1 MYRLSLYISVIIN
14 NLLYYLI
21 SLKKNIKKDIKIN
34 SFKKC
39 FLIKDLMNFHNS
51 KEKHLYHT
59 FSAILFSLIPLFLV
73 TGPFLADLSISLI
86 NILFLVYCLKKKN
99 FSYFKNKYFHIFIFL
114 FLSSIKFLN

>member
-1 MYRLSLYISVIIN
+1 
-14 NLLYYLI
+14 
-21 SLKKNIKKDIKIN
+21 
-34 SFKKC
+34 
-39 FLIKDLMNFHNS
+39 MNFHNS

-99 FSYFKNKYFHIFIFL
+99 FSFFKKESKQKIQTPRNGHCCHHFGGGNKGMCVWIAICSFRKIA
-114 FLSSIKFLN
+114 IKRVYD